1 MYVQYFSGGQGRNV
15 DKLLP
20 IITENFSA
28 MQVSEEKN
36 KDKDKDRENTALQ
49 LHYELRLFPN

>member
-1 MYVQYFSGGQGRNV
+1 MFTEYFSGGQVRKV

-28 MQVSEEKN
+28 LQVSEEKTFFSTN
-36 KDKDKDRENTALQ
+36 KDKDSENTALQ
-49 LHYELRLFPN
+49 WK

>member
-1 MYVQYFSGGQGRNV
+1 MFTEYFSGGQVRKV

-28 MQVSEEKN
+28 IQVSEEKN
-36 KDKDKDRENTALQ
+36 KNKDRENTALQ
-49 LHYELRLFPN
+49 WW